1 MWWPSSSDPFYVYNP
16 DEAAARIAYYDDA
29 YTAGPAGGYYTPSLQ
44 IDGVFYDIWYI
55 ETIEEYVQWWTDSLT
70 ARQGTYTPLAVTI
83 TGEFDHF
90 GGIGSVDVEIFTEDI
105 VPGDYDL
112 QVILTES
119 DLPLGMS
126 MFQNVM
132 RDMIPDAGGTLVT
145 LAANDSQ
152 VLTFDIATPEPL
164 LSPNVRVTAFVQ
176 DTTTKAVL
184 NAGYTWLSDIEPAPF
199 PLLSL
204 EEYNLEIDDLDD
216 DGKLSPGDAADLDI
230 TLENFCR
237 WANAEGV
244 TGVLSSSSEFITIT
258 DANVTYGN
266 IDNCETASG
275 AGDLFAFEISSEA
288 PGAYEFPFT
297 LSLTANSGGE
307 NPYAVD
313 LTFEIPVD
321 MNQVNFPVSF
331 QEASGQGNAII
342 DLDGDGELEV
352 ILGDAGGLV
361 HAINAM
367 GEELPGFPAN
377 VNDGISGSPA
387 IADIDNDGDLEI
399 VVGSRDNNLYVIQHD
414 GSAEAI
420 VTANGYL
427 MATPSLADLDDDGDY
442 EIIAPGYGRDIQIVH
457 HDGSHFGASP
467 LYVDPERMVRGAAV
481 AHINDHTLWV
491 IVVSTQS
498 GNLHVLD
505 MLGDELAGFPV
516 SLGAGSQ
523 SDVSVADLD
532 GDGNL
537 EILVGADNTSL
548 HCVSFTGEILWTHQ
562 NGIAPVR
569 SSPAIVDL
577 VANGGL
583 EVAFISMDGQLWVLD
598 AAGALVDGWPQ
609 SVGSFSLSS
618 PVAADIDNDGTPE
631 LFAGSDD
638 EYLYGFYADGT
649 PVEGFPVFADN
660 MIKTI
665 PTVADLDE
673 DGNPE
678 LIAGTSGGLTA
689 IDIKSTSG
697 TIATWFTDQGS
708 YLRDGVFPQGATL
721 IDPGVVLPRE
731 LSLSP
736 NYPNPFNPDTRVSYG
751 LPEAGMA
758 RIAVYDVL
766 GREVIE
772 LAHEFQSAGW
782 YDLVWQGVDEVGRE
796 VATGV
801 YYMKLNFGTENRLIK
816 MLLMK

>member
-1 MWWPSSSDPFYVYNP
+1 M
-16 DEAAARIAYYDDA
+16 R
-29 YTAGPAGGYYTPSLQ
+29 
-44 IDGVFYDIWYI
+44 IDGVSTGGGGATWADIIMTNVNVWADVSIALDVEFDYLTMDGMVTVDI
-55 ETIEEYVQWWTDSLT
+55 IPEAGFSGAYNLHVLTIENNLVY
-70 ARQGTYTPLAVTI
+70 RQLSDGVYIDP
-83 TGEFDHF
+83 
-90 GGIGSVDVEIFTEDI
+90 FTH
-105 VPGDYDL
+105 
-112 QVILTES
+112 
-119 DLPLGMS
+119 M
-126 MFQNVM
+126 NVM
-132 RDMIPDAGGTLVT
+132 RGMFPVPEGEEINIVESDTTSASIAIEIMDPVNP
-145 LAANDSQ
+145 ANVQ
-152 VLTFDIATPEPL
+152 IV
-164 LSPNVRVTAFVQ
+164 AFLQ
-176 DTTTKAVL
+176 DTTSQTVL
-184 NAGYTWLSDIEPAPF
+184 NAARLDLAEVVPITVPNLAIESVDLVLADTDGDGKWNRGESTELGVNVSNACDWFDATDVTAYLSTTSP
-199 PLLSL
+199 
-204 EEYNLEIDDLDD
+204 YVTIDDSIGAIGDIAQCD
-216 DGKLSPGDAADLDI
+216 LSSNLADLFMASLSEDAPLVDEIPFLLRLMANSTSEYPYEVVREFQI
-230 TLENFCR
+230 TLDMFQLNYP
-237 WANAEGV
+237 V
-244 TGVLSSSSEFITIT
+244 EF
-258 DANVTYGN
+258 
-266 IDNCETASG
+266 DN
-275 AGDLFAFEISSEA
+275 
-288 PGAYEFPFT
+288 
-297 LSLTANSGGE
+297 
-307 NPYAVD
+307 
-313 LTFEIPVD
+313 
-321 MNQVNFPVSF
+321 
-331 QEASGQGNAII
+331 ASGQGTAVL
-342 DLDGDGELEV
+342 DLDGDGQKDI

-361 HAINAM
+361 HAISGAGN
-367 GEELPGFPAN
+367 ELPGFPVN
-377 VNDGISGSPA
+377 VNEGVLGSPA
-387 IADIDNDGDLEI
+387 VADIDNDGDIEI
-399 VVGSRDNNLYVIQHD
+399 VVGSRNNNLYVIQHD
-414 GSAEAI
+414 GTAEAV

-442 EIIAPGYGRDIQIVH
+442 EIIAPGYGNDIQVVH
-457 HDGSHFGASP
+457 HDGSPFGASP

-660 MIKTI
+660 MIKTV
-665 PTVADLDE
+665 PTVADLDG
-673 DGNPE
+673 DGNLE
-678 LIAGTSGGLTA
+678 LIAGTSAGLTA
-689 IDIKSTSG
+689 IDIKTDAGSA
-697 TIATWFTDQGS
+697 ATWFTDQGS

-721 IDPGVVLPRE
+721 VDPGVVLPRE

-772 LAHEFQSAGW
+772 LTHEFQSAGW

-801 YYMKLNFGTENRLIK
+801 YYMKLDFGTENRLIK